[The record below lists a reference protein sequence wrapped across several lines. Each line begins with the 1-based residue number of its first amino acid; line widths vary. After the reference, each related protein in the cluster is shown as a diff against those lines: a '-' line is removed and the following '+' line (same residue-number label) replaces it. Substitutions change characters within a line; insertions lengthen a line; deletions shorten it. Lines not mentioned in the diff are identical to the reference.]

1 MNGEEGK
8 VTAIPPSPKP
18 LISDPR
24 QMRRDDFWGRLAPL
38 LVLAVPPE
46 PRPVLC
52 AAGAE
57 RWVRSGLGSC
67 ASG

>member
-1 MNGEEGK
+1 MSGEEGK
-8 VTAIPPSPKP
+8 VTAIPPSPKS

-38 LVLAVPPE
+38 LVLAVAPE
-46 PRPVLC
+46 PQPVLR

-57 RWVRSGLGSC
+57 
-67 ASG
+67 